1 MNVLEELAT
10 REVADEATDREGW
23 LAARRAGVTA
33 TQVAKLAASPA
44 YALELRREKA
54 TGVQTFTG
62 NAATEWGK
70 AREPIIAEWYAG
82 SGLEPTSKL
91 YRAKDDD
98 RFLASPDM
106 IGEDF
111 GEALFLGEV
120 KTSKHNLS
128 PDGEWFRRTTYYD
141 QMQWQMFVTGATW
154 CSFIWEQHND
164 IWEQQIDGSFG
175 PTPYDPR
182 TASIERDDDRI
193 EHLVGVAER
202 FLDADG
208 EVAGAE
214 AWIVE
219 YLDAKEAETAA
230 KLRLEAAADAFRA
243 LFADGGAVETPA
255 GRVSVSVPKPVKRF
269 DATKF
274 KAAHADLYKQFQVEG
289 EAGKPRVTVTGVKN
303 D

>member
-10 REVADEATDREGW
+10 REVADESIDREAW
-23 LAARRAGVTA
+23 LAARREGVTA

-70 AREPIIAEWYAG
+70 LREPIIAEWYAG

-91 YRAKDDD
+91 YRSKEDP

-111 GEALFLGEV
+111 SEHLFLGEI

-128 PDGEWFRRTTYYD
+128 PEGEHFARTTYAD

-154 CSFIWEQHND
+154 CSFIWEQHD
-164 IWEQQIDGSFG
+164 GTWVEQFDGTFG
-175 PTPYDPR
+175 PTPFDPR
-182 TASIERDDDRI
+182 TATIERDDDRI

-202 FLDADG
+202 FLSADA
-208 EVAGAE
+208 EAAGAE
-214 AWIVE
+214 AWIVSISTRR
-219 YLDAKEAETAA
+219 KR
-230 KLRLEAAADAFRA
+230 KPQRR
-243 LFADGGAVETPA
+243 
-255 GRVSVSVPKPVKRF
+255 RVSRLRRMRSVTCSRTVARSRRPL
-269 DATKF
+269 
-274 KAAHADLYKQFQVEG
+274 AACRCRSRSQ
-289 EAGKPRVTVTGVKN
+289 
-303 D
+303 